1 MTVINGQTEL
11 YGVIGNPVKHSL
23 SPVFQ
28 NKAFESLGINA
39 VYLPFELPIDNFE
52 ETFNGLLN
60 IENFKGCNVTVPF
73 KERVLKFGNPSEEV
87 IEIGSAN
94 TVRKTPEGAVFL
106 YNTDW
111 VGFLNHL
118 KELTDPKGKKVLVLG
133 AGGTA
138 KAVVYA
144 LKKAGAEVYIW
155 NRTLQKAVNLA
166 KNFQVEVLP
175 KIETLNGFDILV
187 NTTSVGLKENDPLL
201 FDYSLIEPS
210 MVVYDVIYRETPLV
224 RVAKQKGAIAD
235 NGLKMLLYQGVESFK
250 IWTGKE
256 PNIKELWK
264 VLKEAFE
271 KTLKR

>member
-1 MTVINGQTEL
+1 MQINGQTEL

-23 SPVFQ
+23 SPIFQ
-28 NKAFESLGINA
+28 NRAFESLGINA
-39 VYLPFELPIDNFE
+39 VYLPFELPIENFE
-52 ETFNGLLN
+52 ETFKGLLN

-73 KERVLKFGNPSEEV
+73 KERVLKFGHPSEEV
-87 IEIGSAN
+87 TEIGSAN
-94 TVRKTPEGAVFL
+94 TVKKTPEGAIFL

-144 LKKAGAEVYIW
+144 LKRAGAEVYIW

-166 KNFQVEVLP
+166 KKFQVEVLP
-175 KIETLNGFDILV
+175 KIETLKGFDILV

-201 FDYSLIEPS
+201 FDYNLIEPS
-210 MVVYDVIYRETPLV
+210 MVVYDVIYRETPLIK
-224 RVAKQKGAIAD
+224 VAKQKGAIAD

-256 PNIKELWK
+256 PNIEELWK
-264 VLKEAFE
+264 ALKEAFA